1 MYYSNNMSNK
11 NSMMPIRHPPASVIS
26 DRITTGPSSSE
37 APEATIYESV
47 ISDRITTGPS
57 SSEEAPEATIY
68 ESVRSDRNTTR
79 FSNGLEATVHKNNSK
94 RTLDKV
100 TLNKEIPFVLFNS
113 RKNLGDIEKFKE
125 LPYELQDMIA
135 SYIEEGYNIK
145 CSNYNWYHIIED
157 LGYLMGWDTLINLL
171 NKYLTRRYVKVIKK
185 CDCTIVEKFI
195 TSDDRLWIGSG
206 YPFEIFIVDE
216 INNYLYSDIYDPSIM
231 YMINKL
237 LLDTYTC
244 REFCYDDYDDYDT
257 DSYSEEEY
265 NNFFDSYS
273 EEEDDPPRSWYNGW
287 DSD

>member
-1 MYYSNNMSNK
+1 MYYNNNNMSNK
-11 NSMMPIRHPPASVIS
+11 NSMMSLRHPP
-26 DRITTGPSSSE
+26 
-37 APEATIYESV
+37 
-47 ISDRITTGPS
+47 
-57 SSEEAPEATIY
+57 APEATIY

-113 RKNLGDIEKFKE
+113 RENLGDIEKFKE

-145 CSNYNWYHIIED
+145 CSNYNWYHIIKD

-185 CDCTIVEKFI
+185 CDCKIVEKFI
-195 TSDDRLWIGSG
+195 TSDDRLWIRSG
-206 YPFEIFIVDE
+206 YQPFEIFIVDE

-287 DSD
+287 DHKFLF

>member
-1 MYYSNNMSNK
+1 MVLMTVPNNNNNNNNNNK
-11 NSMMPIRHPPASVIS
+11 MHNIDNAL
-26 DRITTGPSSSE
+26 SE
-37 APEATIYESV
+37 VKLNKSANVGKTKESP
-47 ISDRITTGPS
+47 D
-57 SSEEAPEATIY
+57 
-68 ESVRSDRNTTR
+68 
-79 FSNGLEATVHKNNSK
+79 SK
-94 RTLDKV
+94 RTLSKV

-113 RKNLGDIEKFKE
+113 RENLGHIEKFKE

-135 SYIEEGYNIK
+135 NYIEEGYNIK
-145 CSNYNWYHIIED
+145 CYNYNWYHIIED
-157 LGYLMGWDTLINLL
+157 LGYLMDWDTLINLL

-244 REFCYDDYDDYDT
+244 REFCFDDCDDT